1 MTTNANNTDAANAP
15 AKPQLAPAPKM
26 LAGLMDLLAQYLS
39 CEDYQY
45 IVLTLWIMHTWCYR
59 AAAFTPYLNIQAP
72 GSRHG
77 KTRCLQLLELLC
89 PPGAWFTSAPPPTMF
104 RRRMLALKPADAD
117 DAVPKQDLPSVVLLD
132 DREATLGA
140 SDSGGVVSLLK
151 TGTMSSGRYTASFD
165 STRFLDFTVFCPK
178 ALAGNSALPRALQER
193 SIPFLLQRPARGE
206 HPVKNFDPGYAR
218 AQARPFVEW
227 LQLWSQQN
235 LEYLSLR
242 TYSTPELLPDGL
254 SADRLDYM
262 TPLIR
267 ICEAIG
273 DPWHLTGR
281 KAITDIFYQSRL
293 KDIAA
298 DVSTDTRLLLAD
310 LNHAFTALRPQ
321 SAGHPLTKL
330 TLKTPAYIP
339 SRDLIAYLQAMED
352 RPWCRW
358 GRSPAHTLAR
368 MLRPFGLTSCDHRV
382 SPTSTVKAYS
392 HEEFLEV
399 WERYS

>member
-1 MTTNANNTDAANAP
+1 
-15 AKPQLAPAPKM
+15 
-26 LAGLMDLLAQYLS
+26 MDFLAQYLS

-89 PPGAWFTSAPPPTMF
+89 PPGAWLASAPTPTVF
-104 RRRMLALKPADAD
+104 RRGMLDLKPADSTD
-117 DAVPKQDLPSVVLLD
+117 GVPEQDLPSVVLLD

-140 SDSGGVVSLLK
+140 SDSGAVVSLLK
-151 TGTMSSGRYTASFD
+151 TGTMSTARYTASLD
-165 STRFLDFTVFCPK
+165 STRLMEFNVFCPK
-178 ALAGNSALPRALQER
+178 ALAGNSPLPRVLQER

-206 HPVKNFDPGYAR
+206 HPVKNFDPGHAR
-218 AQARPFVEW
+218 AQAQPFVEW

-235 LEYLSLR
+235 LEYLSLC

-254 SADRLDYM
+254 SADRLDYI
-262 TPLIR
+262 TPLMR

-273 DPWHLTGR
+273 DPWLFTGK
-281 KAITDIFYQSRL
+281 KAVADIFSKSRHKDTAADLSTDI
-293 KDIAA
+293 
-298 DVSTDTRLLLAD
+298 RLLLSD
-310 LNHAFTALRPQ
+310 LNQAFTALRPPG
-321 SAGHPLTKL
+321 AGHPRTKL
-330 TLKTPAYIP
+330 TLDTPAYIP

-368 MLRPFGLTSCDHRV
+368 MLRPFGLTSSDHRV
-382 SPTSTVKAYS
+382 SPTSVVKAYS